1 MSHAR
6 ALRGLLRA
14 DARRV
19 VRDRFLLAAAAYLL
33 GMAIVMRWVLP
44 WMARAARSRW
54 SSDLEPYFPLIVS
67 YLVVVL
73 GAVAVG
79 IVGGFILLET
89 REERSIVALRV
100 SPLPLRVYVTGFSFV
115 LALTAMGVILA
126 EAALI
131 GLGLPPWPALLAIA
145 LVGGSGAPLV
155 ALYLA
160 TFPDNK
166 VEAFAHMKF
175 VSVAGAIPLGAY
187 FLPLP
192 WQYLA
197 CLFPPFWAAKAWWV
211 AEAGGGSW
219 PLWLL
224 GGALTTGTLLVW
236 LSGRFQAAGLVSG
249 RR

>member
-1 MSHAR
+1 M
-6 ALRGLLRA
+6 
-14 DARRV
+14 
-19 VRDRFLLAAAAYLL
+19 
-33 GMAIVMRWVLP
+33 
-44 WMARAARSRW
+44 
-54 SSDLEPYFPLIVS
+54 
-67 YLVVVL
+67 
-73 GAVAVG
+73 
-79 IVGGFILLET
+79 
-89 REERSIVALRV
+89 
-100 SPLPLRVYVTGFSFV
+100 TGFSCV
-115 LALTAMGVILA
+115 LVLTATGVILA

-166 VEAFAHMKF
+166 VEAFAHMKL
-175 VSVAGAIPLGAY
+175 VSVAGAVPLGAY

-211 AEAGGGSW
+211 AEAGGSSW

-224 GGALTTGTLLVW
+224 GGALTTGALLVW

-249 RR
+249 R